1 MSLEQYE
8 APRTAALFQRVQLSI
23 QNDAS
28 PRIVFTL
35 MAELIRTAADEME
48 IPEETVREQ
57 LIGLIRR
64 HGEKQQAAI

>member
-1 MSLEQYE
+1 MSLEQYQ

-28 PRIVFTL
+28 PKIVFSL

-57 LIGLIRR
+57 LISLIRR
-64 HGEKQQAAI
+64 HGEKQAAAV